1 MLRKKI
7 QYTMFIKIY
16 SLISWKLCIYFDNP
30 NKLNDLH
37 STKINRSIKT
47 DSENNILS
55 KSWRSREQFN
65 QKERHGEKLRG

>member
-1 MLRKKI
+1 MPRKKI

-37 STKINRSIKT
+37 STKINRSM
-47 DSENNILS
+47 N
-55 KSWRSREQFN
+55 
-65 QKERHGEKLRG
+65 G